1 MWQNFMKDRLEKNI
15 DLIMTNFVKT
25 DIYIKTFEYY
35 PRGFFGV
42 DKIGRPIYVERNG
55 MIEVDKL
62 LGLLPEEELWQF
74 IYYHFE

>member
-1 MWQNFMKDRLEKNI
+1 
-15 DLIMTNFVKT
+15 MTNFVKT

-42 DKIGRPIYVERNG
+42 DKIGRPIYIERNG

-62 LGLLPEEELWQF
+62 LGLLPEEELW
-74 IYYHFE
+74 